1 MSTTP
6 GAANNNTEGHELET
20 ALATIQEA
28 IQAVISHTLIRAEEI
43 GLTEAEMRAYLTLGK
58 RPQCWLP
65 LLKNMNSGASLCK
78 VPNNLLLFFIPPL
91 SFAMSSPVTLLDSIR
106 PQRSDP
112 RHAEPPLFRPGH
124 PLTRAHEVARAIQ
137 VDVDP
142 LIFCRMSLPE
152 MWDHETQAFRRLLSC
167 EPDAF
172 AFISFLVIRFQVE
185 DLFCACRGCAAE
197 EDEEEVVLHYI
208 QGQYYFGRLRTLSV
222 CSRGNVE
229 KFMGQGKGKDSV
241 GGSAN

>member
-58 RPQCWLP
+58 
-65 LLKNMNSGASLCK
+65 SLCK
-78 VPNNLLLFFIPPL
+78 VPNNLLSFFIPPL

-142 LIFCRMSLPE
+142 LIFRRMSLPE

-197 EDEEEVVLHYI
+197 EDKEEVVLHYI
-208 QGQYYFGRLRTLSV
+208 QGQYYFGRLRTPSV

>member
-58 RPQCWLP
+58 
-65 LLKNMNSGASLCK
+65 SLCK
-78 VPNNLLLFFIPPL
+78 VPNNL
-91 SFAMSSPVTLLDSIR
+91 
-106 PQRSDP
+106 
-112 RHAEPPLFRPGH
+112 
-124 PLTRAHEVARAIQ
+124 
-137 VDVDP
+137 
-142 LIFCRMSLPE
+142 
-152 MWDHETQAFRRLLSC
+152 
-167 EPDAF
+167 
-172 AFISFLVIRFQVE
+172 VE

-197 EDEEEVVLHYI
+197 EDEEEVVLVRRCPTYRLQRTLNHYI
-208 QGQYYFGRLRTLSV
+208 QGQYYFGRLRTPSV
-222 CSRGNVE
+222 CGRGNVE